1 VEFHFLDYVIDK
13 IKKPKVILDLGSGR
27 AMQSIEF
34 SIIFPNANI
43 FAFECD
49 PQALK
54 ICKQNVVFL
63 KNIEII
69 PKAVYNEDKF
79 IKFYPVINEK
89 GTSSLFKINR
99 LFKEIIG
106 DYLQEEIEV
115 EAVRINTWAKQRKI
129 SKIDICWLDLQG
141 AEYEALEGLGDL
153 IYSVQALYV
162 EVEQKAIYKG
172 QKLSQDVFEFLN
184 SKGFSMIKYHPTKPG
199 WWGNAIFLNNKLLT
213 KT

>member
-1 VEFHFLDYVIDK
+1 MESHFLDYIIDK
-13 IKKPKVILDLGSGR
+13 IKTPEIILDLGSLD

-49 PQALK
+49 PESLK
-54 ICKQNVVFL
+54 TCKQNIVFL

-69 PKAVYNEDKF
+69 PKAVYNEDRF
-79 IKFYPVINEK
+79 IKFYPVRNKK
-89 GTSSLFKINR
+89 GTSALFKISN
-99 LFKEIIG
+99 LFKETIG
-106 DYLQEEIEV
+106 DYVQEEIEV
-115 EAVRINTWAKQRKI
+115 EAIRINTWAKQRKI
-129 SKIDICWLDLQG
+129 KKIDLCWIDLQG

-153 IYSVQALYV
+153 IYTVQALYV
-162 EVEQKAIYKG
+162 EVEKKPIYKG
-172 QKLSQDVFEFLN
+172 QRLIQDVVEFLN

-199 WWGNAIFLNNKLLT
+199 WWGNAIFLNNKLLP